1 MVCGHWISRFSGM
14 RSVQVSYSDE
24 AHLVYRV
31 SGQIC
36 NERLER
42 LLRKALG
49 RQVTGCLW
57 RSAAHVDDPRGP
69 IRLGLE
75 ALESGADVL
84 VRHAMPLQV
93 VRDEVIPG
101 PSRREQS
108 RSVTRETMIVDEPGA
123 LHHLQRLASNAG
135 SRPLVGEPSPE

>member
-1 MVCGHWISRFSGM
+1 M
-14 RSVQVSYSDE
+14 RSVQVRCSDE
-24 AHLVYRV
+24 AHLVYSV

-49 RQVTGCLW
+49 SQVTGCLW
-57 RSAAHVDDPRGP
+57 RSAAHVDDPCGP
-69 IRLGLE
+69 VRLGLE
-75 ALESGADVL
+75 VLESDADVL

-101 PSRREQS
+101 PPRRKQS
-108 RSVTRETMIVDEPGA
+108 RSVARETMIVDEPGT
-123 LHHLQRLASNAG
+123 LHCLQRLASNAG
-135 SRPLVGEPSPE
+135 SRSLVGEPPLE